1 MTDKTLGNHSVD
13 TKDQLRQSTKDKSHN
28 SAKNGNWNT
37 DRLEYNQKEVGE
49 KYSVIQ
55 KMKASE
61 GTKKIGC
68 NQNTENLSI
77 SSLILTNITKISWN

>member
-28 SAKNGNWNT
+28 SAKNENWNT
-37 DRLEYNQKEVGE
+37 GRLEYNQKEVGE

-55 KMKASE
+55 KMKASKE
-61 GTKKIGC
+61 TKKIGC
-68 NQNTENLSI
+68 NQNNENLSF